1 MSDRHRQILDHMQ
14 TAVVVCDRTLHLT
27 WLNAAAEQLLR
38 TSVDRARGQ
47 PAQALFLRAEDL
59 VDTLADALSA
69 QQHLTRRDV
78 SLRVGPTEEDITVD
92 CTATPLT
99 LESGGEDALLVELN
113 ALDRLKR
120 LAREGAWLDVH
131 TANQKVMRGLA
142 HEVKNPL
149 GGLRGAA
156 QLLERQLPQEEL
168 REYTGIIISE
178 ADRLGN
184 LVDRM
189 AGPTQ
194 VFAPA
199 ALNIHRV
206 TERVRTLLLADS
218 ATQVRIARDYDP
230 SIPDLHG
237 EEPLLIQA
245 VLNLVKN
252 AMEAVDGDGNVTLRT
267 RIDRQITIG
276 QVRHRHVLRLDVID
290 DGPGIDPDIA
300 DTIFYPMVTGR
311 AQGTGLGLSITQ
323 DIVSRHGGLMEFVS
337 QPGETRF
344 SIYLPFTPPTEQTN
358 DQQS

>member
-1 MSDRHRQILDHMQ
+1 MSDRHRRILDHMQ
-14 TAVVVCDRTLHLT
+14 TAVVVCDSTLHLT

-47 PAQALFLRAEDL
+47 SMEILFLSGDGL
-59 VDTLADALSA
+59 VNTLKDALAA

-99 LESGGEDALLVELN
+99 LEAAGEDALLVELS

-156 QLLERQLPQEEL
+156 QLLERQLPDEDL

-189 AGPTQ
+189 AGPMQ
-194 VFAPA
+194 PFAPEP
-199 ALNIHRV
+199 LNIHRV

-218 ATQVRIARDYDP
+218 ADEVEIIRDYDP
-230 SIPDLHG
+230 SIPDLCG

-252 AMEAVDGDGNVTLRT
+252 AIEAVDDRGNVILRT

-276 QVRHRHVLRLDVID
+276 QVRHRHVLRLDIID
-290 DGPGIDPDIA
+290 DGPGIDPEIA

-311 AQGTGLGLSITQ
+311 AQGTGLGLSISQ
-323 DIVSRHGGLMEFVS
+323 DIVSRHSGLMEFVS

-344 SIYLPFTPPTEQTN
+344 SIYLPFSPPTYPDN
-358 DQQS
+358 GHQS